1 MSWLFP
7 AVPTQRLRRFR
18 VAVYVVVLLD
28 VFLFT
33 PFPIAHGD
41 VPASLY
47 HQHLPVR
54 DLLLLPQPSPIYV
67 QVLRA
72 VIVIGC
78 LLAIW
83 GKWPRAAGL
92 VVALGMLDW
101 VSNAFSYSKINHDHF
116 ALMVALFVLPAVA
129 SSGAGTAAAAKT
141 AGWALRTVQ
150 IAVVATYFL
159 AAISKIMDGG
169 WGWASSAVL
178 VWALSRRGTV
188 FAEPLL
194 SWPWLTYVFQW
205 LSLVAELLSPVML
218 FLRGRLLHAAV
229 AFWALFHLSTY
240 LLLSIHFIPTAVC
253 LLAFLPLERIGA
265 PLTRSRHRFGRQQK
279 VS

>member
-1 MSWLFP
+1 MNWLFP
-7 AVPTQRLRRFR
+7 AVPTERLRRFR
-18 VAVYVVVLLD
+18 IAIYLVVLLD
-28 VFLFT
+28 IFLFT

-67 QVLRA
+67 QVLRV
-72 VIVIGC
+72 VIVVGC

-92 VVALGMLDW
+92 VVAVGMLDW

-116 ALMVALFVLPAVA
+116 ALMVALFVLPLVA
-129 SSGAGTAAAAKT
+129 SSGAVAAERT

-150 IAVVATYFL
+150 VAVVATYFL
-159 AAISKIMDGG
+159 AAVSKVMDGG

-178 VWALSRRGTV
+178 IWALSRRGTV

-194 SWPWLTYVFQW
+194 AWPWLTYVFQW
-205 LSLVAELLSPVML
+205 LSLIAEFLSPVML
-218 FLRGRLLHAAV
+218 FLRGRALYLAV

-253 LLAFLPLERIGA
+253 LLAFLPLERA
-265 PLTRSRHRFGRQQK
+265 GRVLGKSGRRVGEDQTI
-279 VS
+279 S